1 MDTCRTE
8 NEYIEK
14 IAPSV
19 QNACKKYGYLPSVM
33 IAQSCLE
40 NGYGIPSYWD
50 NDGIKQLLEHNNML
64 GQKRELLNSTWSD
77 KTVWPGKW
85 FTKET
90 PEEYNGKHVTI
101 KDDFRIY
108 DNIQQSFEDFI
119 LFLLYASNDGKKSK
133 YGPEVVNIKDPATLI
148 EAVRS
153 RGYATDSQYSKS
165 VMAIV
170 NKHNLTKYDQIG
182 GDKMSIKTPRFI
194 DNRKASESQVPKW
207 RNKSDIKYI
216 VVHYLGVV
224 GENFELWDGGYGATY
239 TIAWNGDVYWTA
251 DYTAVTWQCGGGRQG
266 SGGGSVFGSCTNYN
280 SASIE
285 CCVKR
290 TDGQYEGDDNDDNW
304 YFTKETQE
312 SLVWAVSK
320 MMDELNIPIE
330 NVVRHY
336 DVTGK
341 ICPNPY
347 VRNNG
352 KNGNW
357 TWNEFKQKLADY
369 RNGGGKDYLEKGDS
383 GSSVKS
389 MQNML
394 ISLSYSCGSTGA
406 DGDFGTNT
414 YKAVKKFQKA
424 IGIKQSGIYNKE
436 TKKALRREYKQRVK
450 GMKAKEISVT
460 KLLKSCKNV
469 MDTARTKGYK
479 YGDSRSLPPT
489 DDEKIS
495 CDRLIAKAL
504 WDLGFKDQRQGGEV
518 VSTLDGYLTAHG
530 WSRST
535 DPKDIK
541 RGSILLVTHKG
552 ATSPGHAFVCVN
564 YDANTWKTN
573 RYDAGSDSRIQNEQ
587 PLTNITW
594 DYRKDTVIVF
604 NIPSSEKKSEPK
616 HESFNSIGT
625 ATSTIDDLNV
635 RTEPNTSG
643 KILRKLNKGNRFEV
657 DGSTSNSWVHIKVV
671 DQVGWVNGKY
681 IKYD

>member
-1 MDTCRTE
+1 
-8 NEYIEK
+8 
-14 IAPSV
+14 
-19 QNACKKYGYLPSVM
+19 
-33 IAQSCLE
+33 
-40 NGYGIPSYWD
+40 
-50 NDGIKQLLEHNNML
+50 
-64 GQKRELLNSTWSD
+64 
-77 KTVWPGKW
+77 
-85 FTKET
+85 
-90 PEEYNGKHVTI
+90 
-101 KDDFRIY
+101 
-108 DNIQQSFEDFI
+108 
-119 LFLLYASNDGKKSK
+119 
-133 YGPEVVNIKDPATLI
+133 
-148 EAVRS
+148 
-153 RGYATDSQYSKS
+153 
-165 VMAIV
+165 
-170 NKHNLTKYDQIG
+170 
-182 GDKMSIKTPRFI
+182 
-194 DNRKASESQVPKW
+194 
-207 RNKSDIKYI
+207 
-216 VVHYLGVV
+216 
-224 GENFELWDGGYGATY
+224 
-239 TIAWNGDVYWTA
+239 
-251 DYTAVTWQCGGGRQG
+251 
-266 SGGGSVFGSCTNYN
+266 
-280 SASIE
+280 
-285 CCVKR
+285 
-290 TDGQYEGDDNDDNW
+290 
-304 YFTKETQE
+304 
-312 SLVWAVSK
+312 
-320 MMDELNIPIE
+320 
-330 NVVRHY
+330 
-336 DVTGK
+336 
-341 ICPNPY
+341 
-347 VRNNG
+347 
-352 KNGNW
+352 
-357 TWNEFKQKLADY
+357 
-369 RNGGGKDYLEKGDS
+369 
-383 GSSVKS
+383 
-389 MQNML
+389 ML
-394 ISLSYSCGSTGA
+394 IALGYSCSSAGA

-424 IGIKQSGIYNKE
+424 MGIKQSGIYNKE
-436 TKKALRREYKQRVK
+436 TKEALRREYKQRVK

-489 DDEKIS
+489 DDGKIS

-587 PLTNITW
+587 PLTNVTW
-594 DYRKDTVIVF
+594 DYRKDTVVVF

-671 DQVGWVNGKY
+671 DQIGWVNGKY